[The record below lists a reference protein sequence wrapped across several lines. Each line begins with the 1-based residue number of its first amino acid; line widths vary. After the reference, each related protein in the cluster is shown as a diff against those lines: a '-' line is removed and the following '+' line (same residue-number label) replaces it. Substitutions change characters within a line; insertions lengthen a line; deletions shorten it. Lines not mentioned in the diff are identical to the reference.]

1 MGEVSSWSFHLL
13 LDLVHNSRSPL
24 IRKESIGKA
33 DVVDSSELCVEVL
46 RRAEVARRLWVLM
59 TESLVALSL
68 EELYFR

>member
-13 LDLVHNSRSPL
+13 LDLVHDSRSPL
-24 IRKESIGKA
+24 RKKSIGKA
-33 DVVDSSELCVEVL
+33 DVVDGSELCVEVL
-46 RRAEVARRLWVLM
+46 RRAEVARRLRVLM

>member
-13 LDLVHNSRSPL
+13 LDLVHDSRSPF
-24 IRKESIGKA
+24 RKESIGKA
-33 DVVDSSELCVEVL
+33 DVVDNSELCVEVL
-46 RRAEVARRLWVLM
+46 RRAEVARRLRVLM